1 MSDAEMHPIVVQMM
15 DRDAFSQWLG
25 LEVVKSGPGQ
35 CVCRMNVREDMVNGF
50 GIAHGAITYALADS
64 TLAFAVNAQGQHAVS
79 VTSTIQHLAP
89 VKVDDEL
96 TATAIPRAEGGR
108 ITHVDVEVTNQE
120 GARMAWLTATG
131 YKMSKTW

>member
-1 MSDAEMHPIVVQMM
+1 MSDAELHPIVVQMM

-89 VKVDDEL
+89 VKVGDEL
-96 TATAIPRAEGGR
+96 TATASPRAEGGR
-108 ITHVDVEVTNQE
+108 LTHVDVEVTNQE
-120 GARMAWLTATG
+120 GARVAWLTATG

>member
-89 VKVDDEL
+89 VKVGDEL

-108 ITHVDVEVTNQE
+108 LTHVDVEVTNQE
-120 GARMAWLTATG
+120 GARVAWLTATG